1 MRAAG
6 EDGRVVRVGGSSRRP
21 LGQHFLRDAGVVSR
35 ILDALGA
42 RPGDAVVE
50 IGPGTGALTR
60 PLLARGAKVLAVE
73 LDARLAGRLEDELGP
88 KGLAV
93 VRGNALDVDLGAAL
107 VAAGATP
114 PVPFVSNLPYESS
127 TPILRA
133 AARRPDLF
141 VRMVVMLQKEVAERL
156 VARPRDE
163 AYGYLTLDV
172 GAHAKVRK
180 LFDVHRGAF
189 DPPPKVSSTVV
200 EVTPFPPAPGAA
212 AALRVAS
219 AAFHVRRKTLAN
231 GLTALWGRDHARAA
245 IAALGLPETVRA
257 EELSLETFLALAER
271 LGPGR

>member
-1 MRAAG
+1 M
-6 EDGRVVRVGGSSRRP
+6 GGSSRRP

-42 RPGDAVVE
+42 RSGDTVVE
-50 IGPGTGALTR
+50 VGPGTGALTR
-60 PLLARGAKVLAVE
+60 PLLARDVKVLAVE
-73 LDARLAGRLEDELGP
+73 LDARLAERLESELGP
-88 KGLAV
+88 RGLTV
-93 VRGNALDVDLGAAL
+93 VRGNALDVDMAPVLSD
-107 VAAGATP
+107 AGARP
-114 PVPFVSNLPYESS
+114 PVPFLSNLPYESS

-133 AARRPDLF
+133 AARRPDLYS
-141 VRMVVMLQKEVAERL
+141 RMVVMLQKEVAERL

-189 DPPPKVSSTVV
+189 DPPPRVASTVV
-200 EVTPFPPAPGAA
+200 EVVPFPSEAGAR

-219 AAFHVRRKTLAN
+219 AGFHVRRKTLAN
-231 GLTALWGRDHARAA
+231 GLTALWGRDRARAA
-245 IAALGLPETVRA
+245 IAEMGLPETVRA
-257 EELSLETFLALAER
+257 EELGLDAFLALAEK